1 MNAEKQ
7 PVSLMIFDL
16 DGTLIRSGDDIA
28 ASVNYT
34 LDALSQP
41 PIEREKILRF
51 IGDGVRVLIERSLG
65 PTARELV
72 PKALEL
78 FSTHYADH
86 MLDTTDL
93 YPDVHPVLTHFA
105 RQNKVIVTNKPVGAA
120 RAIVDRLQIRGY
132 FTEIIGADTTPHR
145 KPDTG
150 VLAPL
155 FEGVAPDP
163 KRTLVVGDG
172 VNDILLARN
181 AGFISCALL
190 NGLSDREDLLA
201 LEPDHACERLSELVD
216 LFA

>member
-1 MNAEKQ
+1 MNAKKHA
-7 PVSLMIFDL
+7 VSLMIFDL

-34 LDALSQP
+34 LQALSQP
-41 PIEREKILRF
+41 TIEREKILRF

-65 PTARELV
+65 HAAPELV
-72 PKALEL
+72 AKALDL
-78 FSTHYADH
+78 FSAHYAGH

-105 RQNKVIVTNKPVGAA
+105 RQNKVIVTNKPIAAA
-120 RAIVDRLQIRGY
+120 RTIVDRLGIRGY
-132 FTEIIGADTTPHR
+132 FTGIIGADTTHR

-155 FEGVAPDP
+155 YEIVAPDP

-172 VNDILLARN
+172 VNDILLAKN

-190 NGLSDREDLLA
+190 NGLSDRDDLLA

>member
-1 MNAEKQ
+1 MNVEKRE
-7 PVSLMIFDL
+7 VSLMIFDL
-16 DGTLIRSGDDIA
+16 DGTLICSGDDIA

-34 LDALSQP
+34 LEALSQST
-41 PIEREKILRF
+41 IERERILRF

-65 PTARELV
+65 PTAPELV
-72 PKALEL
+72 PRALEL
-78 FSTHYADH
+78 FTAHYADH

-93 YPDVHPVLTHFA
+93 YPDVHAVLTHFA
-105 RQNKVIVTNKPVGAA
+105 SKNKIIVTNKPVGAA
-120 RAIVDRLQIRGY
+120 RAIVDRLRIRDY
-132 FTEIIGADTTPHR
+132 FTGIIGAEATPLR
-145 KPDTG
+145 KPDPR

-155 FEGVAPDP
+155 FEGAPPDT
-163 KRTLVVGDG
+163 KQTLVVGDG
-172 VNDILLARN
+172 VNDILLAKN